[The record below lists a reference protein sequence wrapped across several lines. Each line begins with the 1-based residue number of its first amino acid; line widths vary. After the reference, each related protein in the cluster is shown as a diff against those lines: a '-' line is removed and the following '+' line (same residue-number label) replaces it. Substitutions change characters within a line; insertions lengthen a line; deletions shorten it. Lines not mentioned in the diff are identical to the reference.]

1 MSQATLRDVTLKTVA
16 NYSRAAE
23 YAIDCYRAGGHRLIS
38 AMQEGVE
45 RATVRGSEY
54 LVPRMVNVMRQASQ
68 QFGSFAEKGLD
79 AISDQTERALE
90 LGKAGMTA
98 QVERVASLTD
108 QIDNRIVVGGLEA
121 AVRLS
126 MPGAKAALKLSERV
140 AARAEQAH
148 DKVATVKPARRRK
161 TKATATVAATA
172 TKSVRRAA
180 TTVKRK
186 ARKVVA
192 EVAPAKAPR
201 RRRVAPVEVS
211 AAPATE
217 TAE

>member
-23 YAIDCYRAGGHRLIS
+23 FAVDCYRAGGQRLIT

-45 RATVRGSEY
+45 RATERGSEY
-54 LVPRMVNVMRQASQ
+54 LVPRMVDAMRQASQ
-68 QFGSFAEKGLD
+68 QFGNFAGKGLD
-79 AISDQTERALE
+79 VISEQTERAIE
-90 LGKAGMTA
+90 FGKSGMSA
-98 QVERVASLTD
+98 QVERVASFTD
-108 QIDNRIVVGGLEA
+108 QIDNRIVVNGLEA
-121 AVRLS
+121 AVRFS
-126 MPGAKAALKLSERV
+126 MPGAKAALKLSERI
-140 AARAEQAH
+140 AAKAEKAH
-148 DKVATVKPARRRK
+148 DKVAEAKPVRRRK
-161 TKATATVAATA
+161 TKATATATA
-172 TKSVRRAA
+172 TKAVRKAA
-180 TTVKRK
+180 ATVKRR

-201 RRRVAPVEVS
+201 RRRAAAVEPS